1 MKIKIKLFATL
12 RDGRDK
18 ILDNEYPEGTTIR
31 KIIEDLAIEEK
42 DVAILLL
49 NGRDST
55 LENQPKDEDTISIF
69 PPVGG
74 G

>member
-1 MKIKIKLFATL
+1 MRIKIKLFATL

-18 ILDNEYPEGTTIR
+18 ILDNEYPEGTSIR
-31 KIIEDLAIEEK
+31 RILEDLAIEEK

-49 NGRDST
+49 NGRDTT
-55 LENQPKDEDTISIF
+55 LDQLPGEDDIISIF

>member
-1 MKIKIKLFATL
+1 MRIKIKLFATL

-18 ILDNEYPEGTTIR
+18 ILDNEYPEGTSIR
-31 KIIEDLAIEEK
+31 KILEHLAIEEK

-49 NGRDST
+49 NGRDTT
-55 LENQPKDEDTISIF
+55 LERLPEEDDIISIF

>member
-1 MKIKIKLFATL
+1 MKVRIKLFATL

-18 ILDNEYPEGTTIR
+18 ILDQEYPEGTSIR
-31 KIIEDLAIEEK
+31 QIIEGLAIEEK

-55 LENQPKDEDTISIF
+55 LDKQPQDEDTISIF